1 MIKNNNMNK
10 TIPLF
15 AALAALLIAVPLR
28 IYQYSKI
35 INPETGFYDK
45 IDASVFVLYI
55 ILGIAVVI
63 GLVVPFLRHTSA
75 KPVPLSNKSVGFAVV
90 SLLMAICLIIDS
102 ASQLMDYFEL
112 YSANQMLSNQA
123 MKQLISVQGG
133 TLLLLQAAFGAFS
146 AVYFFVTGITI
157 GLGNSDSSKFRILAL
172 VPTVWCI
179 FRLLYRFKRTIS
191 FVNVSD
197 LLLELFLIVFS
208 MMFFFA
214 LAQVNS
220 KIDSFSDGG
229 STVQSVFWKIYG
241 YGIPAALFAV
251 VCFLPRFILRATGKP
266 ALINPSYGVN
276 FSDFSFA
283 VFTLYTCLTAV
294 RADKEAIE

>member
-63 GLVVPFLRHTSA
+63 GLVVPFLRHASV